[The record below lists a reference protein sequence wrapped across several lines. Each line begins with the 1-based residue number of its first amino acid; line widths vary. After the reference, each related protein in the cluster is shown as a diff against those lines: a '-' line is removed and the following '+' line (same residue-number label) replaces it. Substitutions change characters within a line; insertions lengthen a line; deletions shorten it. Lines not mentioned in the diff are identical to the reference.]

1 MKHTKYIT
9 KILLESLSIV
19 GLGHRGDRAQR
30 SVQFRHRDAG
40 FTIVELVATLLMMFA
55 VVQIFVAITNDVN
68 SSALVRDNLIA
79 ANLVQEGIEVA
90 RNIRD
95 KDWFSGGGFGASLP
109 DGIWRVQWDSV
120 SLLAL
125 DSNPFLKKDAFGFFN
140 YNSGADTVFR
150 RTVTIS
156 RVSSEEINVSS
167 SVIWD
172 FRGDSKSISAEVHLF
187 NWFRP

>member
-1 MKHTKYIT
+1 MKSDNQKTVK
-9 KILLESLSIV
+9 
-19 GLGHRGDRAQR
+19 GLKKSGSTQE
-30 SVQFRHRDAG
+30 QFRHRDAG

-172 FRGDSKSISAEVHLF
+172 FRGDSKSVSAEVHFF
-187 NWFRP
+187 NWFR